1 MKVSSV
7 THAKNGLSALI
18 EAVKQG
24 QSILIT
30 EHDHPVAELV
40 PVEGAHVRAGAW
52 VMKLAAEGLVRP
64 PRQKFDPRKFFA
76 LEKAKGDASRTASAA
91 LLEER
96 AGDR

>member
-7 THAKNGLSALI
+7 THAKNGLSALL

-40 PVEGAHVRAGAW
+40 PVEGAHLSSLAW

-64 PRQKFDPRKFFA
+64 PHRKYNPKKFFA
-76 LEKAKGDASRTASAA
+76 LEKGKGDASRPATIA

-96 AGDR
+96 GDDR